1 MLPSPSFSAI
11 LSPSPQLPNIPPTHT
26 QIRLRAFSQTM
37 PALLRF
43 HRAGF
48 APDLPYLTLPYLF
61 PALLVLLSTQS
72 SPVYPASFHRVL
84 CVFLLGFWV
93 DILGFRSTLPGHF
106 SHYTR
111 LTSGF
116 AGVLRVCQ
124 RSSCPPPLHTCRS
137 VFCTHQGSS
146 WRVWNTSPPTASPH
160 RGLRR
165 TSAAPVSPTGER
177 PSSGRAW
184 LSRATRGG
192 SHPPPLR
199 ASVVG
204 FLLVF
209 VLLLCF
215 VLGFSIVTLFFW
227 DYMLYPSP
235 PVYPCFCVW
244 VLVTQYTCEITFIGD
259 PDFEASVP
267 QAKGPASSEALP
279 PRTFILSFKFGLPNP
294 SCFCSFIFSM

>member
-1 MLPSPSFSAI
+1 MLPSPSFSAM
-11 LSPSPQLPNIPPTHT
+11 LSPSPQLPNITPTHT

-48 APDLPYLTLPYLF
+48 VPDLSYLF
-61 PALLVLLSTQS
+61 PALLDLLSTQS

-84 CVFLLGFWV
+84 CVFWLGFWV
-93 DILGFRSTLPGHF
+93 DILGFRSTLSGQF

-116 AGVLRVCQ
+116 AGVLRVRQ
-124 RSSCPPPLHTCRS
+124 RSSCPPPLPTRRS
-137 VFCTHQGSS
+137 VFCTRQGSS
-146 WRVWNTSPPTASPH
+146 WRVWNTSPPAASPH
-160 RGLRR
+160 RVLRR
-165 TSAAPVSPTGER
+165 TSAAPASPTGER

-199 ASVVG
+199 ASVIR
-204 FLLVF
+204 FLLAF
-209 VLLLCF
+209 VLLLC
-215 VLGFSIVTLFFW
+215 FSIVTLFFW
-227 DYMLYPSP
+227 AYLLYHSP
-235 PVYPCFCVW
+235 PVYPCVCVW
-244 VLVTQYTCEITFIGD
+244 VLVTQYTCDITFIGD
-259 PDFEASVP
+259 PGFEASVP
-267 QAKGPASSEALP
+267 RAKGPASSEALP

-294 SCFCSFIFSM
+294 CFCSFIFSL